1 MALETFAF
9 TDRAI
14 QIIAEDK
21 IRTAIRNGLFDNLPG
36 LGEPFTWFGEPYDPN
51 WWIRQKM
58 KDEKL
63 QFHAAQR

>member
-21 IRTAIRNGLFDNLPG
+21 IQTAIRNGLFDNLPG
-36 LGEPFTWFGEPYDPN
+36 LGEPFSWCDESYDPN
-51 WWIRQKM
+51 WWIRG
-58 KDEKL
+58 KL
-63 QFHAAQR
+63 TEEQLTQSAM

>member
-21 IRTAIRNGLFDNLPG
+21 IQTAIRNGLFDNLPD
-36 LGEPFTWFGEPYDPN
+36 LDEPFSCCDESYDSN
-51 WWIRQKM
+51 WWIRGKL
-58 KDEKL
+58 KEEKL
-63 QFHAAQR
+63 TRPAMRR

>member
-21 IRTAIRNGLFDNLPG
+21 IQTAIRNGLFDNLPG
-36 LGEPFTWFGEPYDPN
+36 LGEPFSWCDEPYDPN
-51 WWIRQKM
+51 WWIRQKLRH
-58 KDEKL
+58 ESL
-63 QFHAAQR
+63 QKRVA